1 MKLLTKP
8 MSVHFRKT
16 GFIAHAKPTVIKEVV
31 S

>member
-8 MSVHFRKT
+8 MSVHFWKT
-16 GFIAHAKPTVIKEVV
+16 GFIADARPTVIKEVV